1 MVVEDEPEIY
11 ELLLAMFEMWGIEG
25 VAFVDGEEAVA
36 WIEDVNNN
44 RFQGELPE
52 LALLDIRLPGEING
66 IQVGKQLRDSPVL
79 NKVAIVMT
87 TAFKLSVEEKN
98 EALKQTEAD
107 LWIPKPL
114 PKFKELQSILENV
127 IAERRVKNKAAQE
140 AITQPTKPEEK
151 PKEVQPK
158 LELPKEKSVE
168 KIVTPKKPIEKKPIK
183 KKQDD

>member
-36 WIEDVNNN
+36 WIEDVNHN

-66 IQVGKQLRDSPVL
+66 IQVGKQLRESPIL

-87 TAFKLSVEEKN
+87 TAFKLNETEKT

-107 LWIPKPL
+107 LWLPKPL

-127 IAERRVKNKAAQE
+127 IAERRAKNKIAQVE
-140 AITQPTKPEEK
+140 IAPKPADLKPTNPKPIDVKTPEQK
-151 PKEVQPK
+151 PIK
-158 LELPKEKSVE
+158 
-168 KIVTPKKPIEKKPIK
+168 KIVTEKKPLEQKPIK

>member
-36 WIEDVNNN
+36 WIEDVNHN

-66 IQVGKQLRDSPVL
+66 IQVGENLRKSPIL
-79 NKVAIVMT
+79 GQMAIVMT
-87 TAFKLSVEEKN
+87 TAFKLNEKEKT
-98 EALKQTEAD
+98 EALKQTQAD

-114 PKFKELQSILENV
+114 PKFKELQGILEN
-127 IAERRVKNKAAQE
+127 ILADRRAKNKAEQLKVTQ
-140 AITQPTKPEEK
+140 AIPNKEPTDVKISDKKSTEK
-151 PKEVQPK
+151 RS
-158 LELPKEKSVE
+158 LE
-168 KIVTPKKPIEKKPIK
+168 KIQIEKKSTEEK
-183 KKQDD
+183 RDD